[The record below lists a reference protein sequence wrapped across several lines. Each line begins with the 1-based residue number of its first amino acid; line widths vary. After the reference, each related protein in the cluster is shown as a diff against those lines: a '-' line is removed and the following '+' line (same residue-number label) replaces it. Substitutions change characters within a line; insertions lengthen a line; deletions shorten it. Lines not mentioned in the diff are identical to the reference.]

1 MKDSLYEI
9 KNKYDQ
15 INDQLKEESVLNDI
29 KLYTKLTKEANKIK
43 GIVETFDK
51 FLLAEQS
58 ISESKLLLN
67 EDDEEIIQLA
77 KQEIITNEKFLP
89 ELEEQLKLLLLP
101 KDEDD
106 DKDVIVEIR
115 GAAGGDEANIFAGD
129 LYKIYTK
136 YAENNNWKEKI
147 RTYNYPQDRLTD
159 HRISY
164 SCSLRTVTDE
174 KLDTIIDALIAKE
187 QAEKIKSAGLA

>member
-9 KNKYDQ
+9 ENKYDQ
-15 INDQLKEESVLNDI
+15 INEQLKEESVLNDI

-115 GAAGGDEANIFAGD
+115 GAACGDEANIFAGD

>member
-1 MKDSLYEI
+1 MEKTMKDSLNEI

-15 INDQLKEESVLNDI
+15 INEQLKEESVLSDI

-43 GIVETFDK
+43 NIVDTFNK
-51 FLLAEQS
+51 FLFAEQS
-58 ISESKLLLN
+58 IIESKLLLS
-67 EDDEEIIQLA
+67 EDDEEIVQLA
-77 KQEIITNEKFLP
+77 KQEIVTNEKLLP

-136 YAENNNWKEKI
+136 YAESNN
-147 RTYNYPQDRLTD
+147 
-159 HRISY
+159 
-164 SCSLRTVTDE
+164 
-174 KLDTIIDALIAKE
+174 
-187 QAEKIKSAGLA
+187 

>member
-164 SCSLRTVTDE
+164 SCSLRTVTDG